1 MLTGDTIPVKGV
13 GHLRS
18 PHLSELAPAHGVGY
32 DIYNLY
38 LNFLSWDKE
47 KILQYDKVMGL
58 RGVDRLSAA
67 ERLTTYDVITLL
79 PETRE
84 FCREVLS
91 FFMSETIEWEDET
104 RKYVAY
110 STDDDEQHITGE
122 ICRENFEDVRS
133 MMLQLNFIGLDQE
146 DEHVTHTSDHSK
158 ELWERAQSFLKKQAE
173 AKEKEDKP
181 EYHIGNIVSKLCSVH
196 PSYNF
201 LNVWKL
207 TVFQLYDAFFQ
218 CSYMRS
224 SDLNEAIFSNHGGDK
239 FSFESWLK
247 PIIQNT

>member
-1 MLTGDTIPVKGV
+1 
-13 GHLRS
+13 
-18 PHLSELAPAHGVGY
+18 
-32 DIYNLY
+32 
-38 LNFLSWDKE
+38 
-47 KILQYDKVMGL
+47 
-58 RGVDRLSAA
+58 
-67 ERLTTYDVITLL
+67 
-79 PETRE
+79 
-84 FCREVLS
+84 
-91 FFMSETIEWEDET
+91 
-104 RKYVAY
+104 
-110 STDDDEQHITGE
+110 
-122 ICRENFEDVRS
+122 
-133 MMLQLNFIGLDQE
+133 MLQLNFIGLDQE

-247 PIIQNT
+247 PIIQNI

>member
-1 MLTGDTIPVKGV
+1 
-13 GHLRS
+13 
-18 PHLSELAPAHGVGY
+18 
-32 DIYNLY
+32 
-38 LNFLSWDKE
+38 
-47 KILQYDKVMGL
+47 
-58 RGVDRLSAA
+58 
-67 ERLTTYDVITLL
+67 
-79 PETRE
+79 
-84 FCREVLS
+84 
-91 FFMSETIEWEDET
+91 MSETIEWEDET

-247 PIIQNT
+247 PIIQNI